1 MGIVLQTERLT
12 LRELTPEDAEMFCDF
27 LLRNKE
33 FFRASGPAYDKEY
46 ESPEYHRKM
55 LERSQIESMDG
66 RHYKF
71 GVFLKNNINR
81 VIGSLALSNIALGN
95 FRSCFLGYRID
106 EKENTKGYATE
117 AIGRIVDFAFNEL
130 KLHRI
135 EANIM
140 PANTASIKVVEKLGF
155 VYEGDSR
162 KYLKINGVWEDHRH
176 YVLLNENDV

>member
-1 MGIVLQTERLT
+1 MSIELQTKRLM
-12 LRELTPEDAEMFCDF
+12 LRELTPGDAEMFCDF

-33 FFRASGPAYDKEY
+33 FFSASGPEYDKEY

-71 GVFLKNNINR
+71 GVFLKEDKSRI
-81 VIGSLALSNIALGN
+81 IGSVALSNIAMGN
-95 FRSCFLGYRID
+95 FMSCFLGYRID
-106 EKENTKGYATE
+106 KKENSKGYATE
-117 AIGRIVDFAFNEL
+117 AISKVIDFAFNEL

-140 PANTASIKVVEKLGF
+140 PANTASIKVVKKLGF
-155 VYEGDSR
+155 VYEGDSK
-162 KYLKINGVWEDHRH
+162 KYLKINGEWEDHQH
-176 YVLLNENDV
+176 YVLLNEITD